1 MLSEE
6 SLRTTTDRQLAWGP
20 IGHIVQLLVAVSLFL
35 STVFATSVSQAAD
48 AVAGKR
54 LYPVCTACHG
64 AAGQGNRGMGG
75 PKLAG
80 QQGIYLLKQLQ
91 NFQSGARGLSPG
103 DAKGRQMAAMSKGPA
118 LSSAAAL
125 ENLVAYLET
134 LPDKPS
140 TPTVDGDSARGENLY
155 AACVSCHGEMAQ
167 GLEMMAAPRL
177 AGQNDWYLV
186 GQLQNFATGKRGY
199 APSDHSGRQM
209 RAMMAT
215 LLGQSDYRDVV
226 AYINTLSP

>member
-1 MLSEE
+1 M
-6 SLRTTTDRQLAWGP
+6 
-20 IGHIVQLLVAVSLFL
+20 IGHIVQWLVAVSFFL
-35 STVFATSVSQAAD
+35 SIVFATSVSQAAD

-64 AAGQGNRGMGG
+64 TAGQGNRGMGG

-80 QQGIYLLKQLQ
+80 QQGIYLLRQLQ
-91 NFQSGARGLSPG
+91 NFQSGACGMSPG

-140 TPTVDGDSARGENLY
+140 TPTVDGDVGRGKNLY

-167 GLEMMAAPRL
+167 GLEMVAAPRL
-177 AGQNDWYLV
+177 AEQNDWYLV

-199 APSDHSGRQM
+199 APRDHSGRLMQ
-209 RAMMAT
+209 AMIAT
-215 LLGQSDYRDVV
+215 LLEQSDYRDVV
-226 AYINTLSP
+226 AYIKYLNAVTCPCAN

>member
-1 MLSEE
+1 
-6 SLRTTTDRQLAWGP
+6 
-20 IGHIVQLLVAVSLFL
+20 
-35 STVFATSVSQAAD
+35 
-48 AVAGKR
+48 
-54 LYPVCTACHG
+54 
-64 AAGQGNRGMGG
+64 MGG

-91 NFQSGARGLSPG
+91 NFQSGARGMSPG

-118 LSSAAAL
+118 LSSAVAL

>member
-6 SLRTTTDRQLAWGP
+6 SLRTTTDRQLAWRP

-48 AVAGKR
+48 AVAGKS

-64 AAGQGNRGMGG
+64 AAGQGNRGIGG

-91 NFQSGARGLSPG
+91 NFQSGARGMSPG

-140 TPTVDGDSARGENLY
+140 TPTVDGDVARGENLY

-167 GLEMMAAPRL
+167 GLEMMAAPKL